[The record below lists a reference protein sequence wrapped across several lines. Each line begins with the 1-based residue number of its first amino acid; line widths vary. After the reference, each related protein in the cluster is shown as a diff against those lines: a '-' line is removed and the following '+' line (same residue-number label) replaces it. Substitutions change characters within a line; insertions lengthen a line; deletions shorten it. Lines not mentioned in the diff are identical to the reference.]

1 MQIQPSGQTVKQNRM
16 ETEIEEKDA
25 ELDNEARLLIRQP
38 VNIGSDILKHA
49 SRNRWNS
56 YEQSR
61 VPHINFRK

>member
-1 MQIQPSGQTVKQNRM
+1 M
-16 ETEIEEKDA
+16 ETEIEENDA
-25 ELDNEARLLIRQP
+25 ELDNKARLLIRQP

-56 YEQSR
+56 YEQSS